1 MAGKWLNFH
10 ALEYSHSKFPIR
22 LHRSVKFENYIDFF
36 MLGLHYTII
45 HIQYTKEA
53 LAAATVIA
61 VYSQYYEENIVFV
74 STHI

>member
-1 MAGKWLNFH
+1 M
-10 ALEYSHSKFPIR
+10 EYQHSKFPIK
-22 LHRSVKFENYIDFF
+22 LPRSVKFENYIDFF
-36 MLGLHYTII
+36 ILGLHYTII

-53 LAAATVIA
+53 LAAAAIA